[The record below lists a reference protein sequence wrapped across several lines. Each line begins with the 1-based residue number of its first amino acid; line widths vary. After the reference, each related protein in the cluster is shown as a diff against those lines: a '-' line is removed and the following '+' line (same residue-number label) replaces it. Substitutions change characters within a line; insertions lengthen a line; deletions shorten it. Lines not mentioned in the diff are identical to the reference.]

1 MVTGSC
7 LCGTVRWQV
16 DGSLDSMSHCHCS
29 MCRKAHGAPFG
40 TYTEAPSESFT
51 WLSGMDAITSFESSP
66 GIIRAFC
73 GTCGSVVPEPFGKDR
88 MVIPAGCLDGDPGV
102 RPSSHIFAASKAPW
116 HVIGDDLPQSDGY
129 TNPDDGPNVDR
140 PGPGQRQEGVLRSAV
155 VCAAMS
161 PMRCVRRSRPCTI
174 VIARVAARHGPP
186 RMRPMDSPMSM
197 AWSLCAVRT
206 GSSHSSCRQHVFS
219 RRSSAGA
226 ADRPC
231 RAWIWNVTLL
241 LFPSG
246 RWTTTRAAAVTA
258 ISSQDRWR
266 PGIPS
271 LTICHSST
279 VGPAKPKGGVAALS
293 DKPEPA
299 CEGCRS
305 VALRP
310 PADATRPGRRNGS
323 V

>member
-116 HVIGDDLPQSDGY
+116 HVIGDDLP
-129 TNPDDGPNVDR
+129 NPTVIPIPMTVRTWTAPDPANARKV
-140 PGPGQRQEGVLRSAV
+140 SCAAV

-206 GSSHSSCRQHVFS
+206 GSSHSSCRQHVFH
-219 RRSSAGA
+219 AG
-226 ADRPC
+226 
-231 RAWIWNVTLL
+231 LL
-241 LFPSG
+241 
-246 RWTTTRAAAVTA
+246 R
-258 ISSQDRWR
+258 
-266 PGIPS
+266 
-271 LTICHSST
+271 
-279 VGPAKPKGGVAALS
+279 
-293 DKPEPA
+293 
-299 CEGCRS
+299 
-305 VALRP
+305 ALRIGH
-310 PADATRPGRRNGS
+310 AARGS
-323 V
+323 GT

>member
-140 PGPGQRQEGVLRSAV
+140 PGPGQRQEGVLRGSCLCGDVAYEVRAPLKAV
-155 VCAAMS
+155 HNCHCS
-161 PMRCVRRSRPCTI
+161 RCRK
-174 VIARVAARHGPP
+174 A
-186 RMRPMDSPMSM
+186 
-197 AWSLCAVRT
+197 
-206 GSSHSSCRQHVFS
+206 
-219 RRSSAGA
+219 
-226 ADRPC
+226 
-231 RAWIWNVTLL
+231 
-241 LFPSG
+241 
-246 RWTTTRAAAVTA
+246 RAAAHATNGFTDVDGVVFVRGE
-258 ISSQDRWR
+258 DRLKSFKLPSARFFTQVFCGRCGSAMPRVDLERNFAVIPFGSLDDDPGRGSDDHIFTGSMAPWYTIADDLPQFDGR
-266 PGIPS
+266 PG
-271 LTICHSST
+271 
-279 VGPAKPKGGVAALS
+279 
-293 DKPEPA
+293 
-299 CEGCRS
+299 
-305 VALRP
+305 
-310 PADATRPGRRNGS
+310 
-323 V
+323 